1 MNIVIGDLSHE
12 LIKTANADNYIEYD
26 VYRVGSLIG
35 QITKSGAEILYTSR
49 DTDNNIIN
57 TGATIREALEGMI
70 LNMFYSQTFK
80 GDRFIKTLGAWIE
93 GNEVLVEYAKNNFI
107 KHAKR
112 VVRYDKQAGDLY
124 IVIDNN
130 KYFLCEFN

>member
-12 LIKTANADNYIEYD
+12 LIKTAGTDNYIEYD
-26 VYRVGSLIG
+26 VYRAGALIG
-35 QITKSGAEILYTSR
+35 HITKSGAEILYTSR
-49 DTDNNIIN
+49 DTNNNIIN
-57 TGATIREALEGMI
+57 TGATIREALEVMV
-70 LNMFYSQTFK
+70 LNMFYSNTFK

-93 GNEVLVEYAKNNFI
+93 GNEIKVEYVKNDYV

-112 VVRYDKQAGDLY
+112 VVRYNKAAGDLY

-130 KYFLCEFN
+130 KYFFCEFN